1 MTESRRLGLEAPNRR
16 AKLLQNQAVRERL
29 LVLCLIDGGR
39 LTEGLRY
46 MFNGNNFHASIN

>member
-46 MFNGNNFHASIN
+46 MFNENNFHAIIN

>member
-1 MTESRRLGLEAPNRR
+1 MTESRRWDLEAPNRR
-16 AKLLQNQAVRERL
+16 GQLLQNQTFRERL